1 MTTSA
6 AARWFCY
13 LLACADGTLYT
24 GITTALDRRLDA
36 HNAGSASK
44 YTRVRRPVRV
54 VWFESCRDRSGASR
68 REAAIKRLSRAAK
81 LALTRERPAR
91 LPPPRGAAQRS
102 APPRPA
108 GSKR

>member
-44 YTRVRRPVRV
+44 YTR
-54 VWFESCRDRSGASR
+54 
-68 REAAIKRLSRAAK
+68 
-81 LALTRERPAR
+81 
-91 LPPPRGAAQRS
+91 
-102 APPRPA
+102 
-108 GSKR
+108 